1 MGKKVTIM
9 QAIYRRYKNET
20 HRMKKA
26 LLFLLAWSMV
36 VEEVYLW
43 MKGITMRMAA
53 NPEDSC
59 LWNVD
64 LRRDLPQ
71 EYLNV

>member
-9 QAIYRRYKNET
+9 QAIYQRYKNET

-26 LLFLLAWSMV
+26 LLSLLAWSMV

-64 LRRDLPQ
+64 LRKDLPQ
-71 EYLNV
+71 E

>member
-9 QAIYRRYKNET
+9 QAIYQRYKNET

-26 LLFLLAWSMV
+26 LLSLLAWSMV

-43 MKGITMRMAA
+43 MKDITMPMAA

-64 LRRDLPQ
+64 LRKDLPQ
-71 EYLNV
+71 E

>member
-1 MGKKVTIM
+1 
-9 QAIYRRYKNET
+9 
-20 HRMKKA
+20 MKKA
-26 LLFLLAWSMV
+26 LLSPLAWSLV

-71 EYLNV
+71 E